1 MKTIQLFWVEVLFFA
16 VSLLLIL
23 SITLPAQAITAQ
35 QVISPGG
42 IKAWFVADHTNPIL
56 TVKFT
61 FRGGA
66 ALDPVGKE
74 GLSNLVSGLLDE
86 GAGDLKSTA
95 FQQTLEDLA
104 IGLSFSSGR
113 DEFGGRM
120 KTLVRNQDMAFKL
133 LRLSLSNPRFDTEPV
148 ERIRSQILVGLKQ
161 NLEDPHSIASQAL
174 FKTLYPTHAYG
185 RPTNGTIGSVEGLKA
200 IDLRAFVQQRL
211 AKDNLIIGV
220 VGDISAEELG
230 KRLDT
235 TFGLLPAKAAPWKI
249 EKIDPISKGQTIV
262 INRDIPQSS
271 ILVAEKGLMR
281 EDPDFYAAYVLNHMF
296 GGGSFTSRL
305 YTEIREKRG
314 LVYSVSTGL
323 YPFDNSALIL
333 GSAGT
338 ANKRAHETLSVIKTE
353 WDKMAAR
360 GVSKKELNDAK
371 TYLTGSF
378 PLRFSSSGRIASM
391 LVGMQSAQLPID
403 YLQTRNSL
411 IEAVTKDD
419 IKRVAKKLL
428 KSENLVIIV
437 VGRPDGIKSTN

>member
-1 MKTIQLFWVEVLFFA
+1 MKTIQLFGVEVLFFA

-35 QVISPGG
+35 QVTSPGG

>member
-1 MKTIQLFWVEVLFFA
+1 MKTIQIFGVEVLFFA

-35 QVISPGG
+35 QVTSPGG

-249 EKIDPISKGQTIV
+249 EKIDPITKGQTIV

>member
-1 MKTIQLFWVEVLFFA
+1 
-16 VSLLLIL
+16 
-23 SITLPAQAITAQ
+23 
-35 QVISPGG
+35 
-42 IKAWFVADHTNPIL
+42 
-56 TVKFT
+56 
-61 FRGGA
+61 
-66 ALDPVGKE
+66 
-74 GLSNLVSGLLDE
+74 
-86 GAGDLKSTA
+86 
-95 FQQTLEDLA
+95 
-104 IGLSFSSGR
+104 
-113 DEFGGRM
+113 
-120 KTLVRNQDMAFKL
+120 
-133 LRLSLSNPRFDTEPV
+133 
-148 ERIRSQILVGLKQ
+148 
-161 NLEDPHSIASQAL
+161 
-174 FKTLYPTHAYG
+174 
-185 RPTNGTIGSVEGLKA
+185 
-200 IDLRAFVQQRL
+200 
-211 AKDNLIIGV
+211 
-220 VGDISAEELG
+220 
-230 KRLDT
+230 
-235 TFGLLPAKAAPWKI
+235 
-249 EKIDPISKGQTIV
+249 
-262 INRDIPQSS
+262 
-271 ILVAEKGLMR
+271 MR

-360 GVSKKELNDAK
+360 GGSKKELNDAK

>member
-1 MKTIQLFWVEVLFFA
+1 MKTIQLLWVEVLFFA

-35 QVISPGG
+35 QVTSPGG

>member
-1 MKTIQLFWVEVLFFA
+1 MKTTHPIYSRALYFA
-16 VSLLLIL
+16 VTLLLIL
-23 SITLPAQAITAQ
+23 NITPSAQAVTAQ

-42 IKAWFVADHTNPIL
+42 IKAWFVADHSNPIL

-66 ALDPVGKE
+66 ALDPAGKE

-86 GAGDLKSTA
+86 GAGALDSST

-104 IGLSFSSGR
+104 IGLSYSSGR

-133 LRLSLSNPRFDTEPV
+133 LRLSLSAPRFDTEPV

-161 NLEDPHSIASQAL
+161 GLEDPHTIASQTL
-174 FKTLYPTHAYG
+174 FKTLYPIHVYG
-185 RPTNGTIGSVEGLKA
+185 RPTDGTIASVEGLKVD
-200 IDLRAFVQQRL
+200 DLRAFVQQRL
-211 AKDNLIIGV
+211 AKNNLIIGV
-220 VGDISAEELG
+220 VGDISAVELG
-230 KRLDT
+230 KRLDA
-235 TFGLLPAKAAPWKI
+235 TFGLLPAQAAPWEI
-249 EKIDPISKGQTIV
+249 EKIDPVSKGQTIV
-262 INRDIPQSS
+262 IDRDIPQSS

-305 YTEIREKRG
+305 YAEIREKRG
-314 LVYSVSTGL
+314 LVYSVGTGL

-338 ANKRAHETLSVIKTE
+338 ANKRAHETLSVIKAE
-353 WDKMAAR
+353 WDKMATG
-360 GVSKKELNDAK
+360 GVSQKELDDAK

-378 PLRFSSSGRIASM
+378 PLRFSSGGRIASM
-391 LVGMQSAQLPID
+391 LVGMQSADLPID

-419 IKRVAKKLL
+419 IMRVAKKLL
-428 KSENLVIIV
+428 KSENLVTIV
-437 VGRPDGIKSTN
+437 VGRPNGIKSTN